1 MANLNINKVILG
13 GRITNELELKQT
25 QSGIATII
33 FSMAIQRKSNNQESD
48 FINCRAWRN
57 TAEFISKYFK
67 KGNSICVVGALQ
79 NREWQD
85 KQGNKRTSTEVIVD
99 EAYFVDS
106 KNENSGFVE
115 LDSDADLPF

>member
-115 LDSDADLPF
+115 LDPNAELPF

>member
-115 LDSDADLPF
+115 LDPEQDLPF